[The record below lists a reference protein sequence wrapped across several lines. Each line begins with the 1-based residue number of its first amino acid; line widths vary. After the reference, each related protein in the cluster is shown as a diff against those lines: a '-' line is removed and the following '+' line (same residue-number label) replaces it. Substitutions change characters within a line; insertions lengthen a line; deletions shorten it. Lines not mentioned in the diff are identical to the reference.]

1 MPAPVYM
8 NSINR
13 FSGDGVTTDWN
24 INFAGGYLRRAHVKG
39 IVTNLEGT
47 VVLRTLTIAD
57 PADFIG
63 PNQIRVS
70 PAAIVGEVVVLF
82 RDTPKDL
89 PLVNFTDG
97 SLVSERNLD
106 LIAQQAVFIA
116 AEMVDKFGETD
127 GKVDVILSDA
137 ELASVAAAAA
147 ATAAGLVA
155 ANFDLLEAEV
165 TAALAAQDVLIAAQ
179 GVTIGDAITAQDAA
193 IAAAVLAQDAVI
205 ADAVSDLAAL
215 SATVADDITAQDA
228 AISGIAA
235 TVAGALHYDV
245 SVYSDPAP
253 EFGQIL
259 VAIPVPYA
267 CTVPDD
273 LAGSFLHA
281 LNLPSS
287 GPATLTVRKN
297 GADFAS
303 ITLSTAG
310 VVSRG
315 GVPTSFAPGDRLEVI
330 SNYTGSG
337 FEGVGFVISA
347 IVA

>member
-116 AEMVDKFGETD
+116 AEMVDKFGDTD

-147 ATAAGLVA
+147 AEAAGLVA
-155 ANFDLLEAEV
+155 ANFDILEADV

-179 GVTIGDAITAQDAA
+179 GVTIGDAITAQDDA
-193 IAAAVLAQDAVI
+193 IAAAVLAQDGVI
-205 ADAVSDLAAL
+205 ATQTGTI
-215 SATVADDITAQDA
+215 ATLVADTDAAVAGQDA
-228 AISGIAA
+228 AIAAIAA
-235 TVAGALHYDV
+235 TVEGALHYDI
-245 SVYSDPAP
+245 SVYSGVTPA
-253 EFGQIL
+253 FGQVL
-259 VAIPVPYA
+259 MSIPLPYA
-267 CTVPDD
+267 CSVP
-273 LAGSFLHA
+273 AGMVGSMLSA
-281 LNLPSS
+281 LNLPASS
-287 GPATLTVRKN
+287 ATLTVRKN
-297 GADFAS
+297 GADFGT
-303 ITLSTAG
+303 ITISPAG
-310 VVSRG
+310 VVTKAAAA
-315 GVPTSFAPGDRLEVI
+315 TSFVAGDLIDIV
-330 SNYTGSG
+330 SSYSGSG
-337 FEGVGFVISA
+337 FSGVGCVVST
-347 IVA
+347 IVS